1 MEKGPV
7 LLSPGRGKLTGSKG
21 IVDGHEPK
29 QRVVCC
35 TASVTVIKAV
45 LLYSLCSSTLLV
57 ANKLTT
63 DENKNTVFI
72 MLVQLATSVLFVVA
86 GNLGGAIALKD
97 GFNVQ
102 MVKYYSVYCLTFVGG
117 IYANMRAVRITDVET
132 VVVFRCCTP
141 LVVATLGTL
150 LLSEKFPPPRS
161 LLALCGIIVGA
172 VLFVATNSESHLRD
186 ATTYKW
192 PAIYTVVISFNML
205 YGKFVMK
212 KMVALKSPVWGAVL
226 YSNGLALPLV
236 AFLGALP
243 TKTASGGWDGPGD
256 LTPNALRALS
266 WSVPS
271 LTSLTVSSILG
282 VAIAYAGFN
291 CRNVLS
297 ATSFTLV
304 GVMNKLVSVLLS
316 MVIYKKASVPG
327 VVSILICILAG
338 TAYK

>member
-7 LLSPGRGKLTGSKG
+7 LLSPGRGKLMGSKG
-21 IVDGHEPK
+21 IVKGPE

-63 DENKNTVFI
+63 DGNKNTAFI
-72 MLVQLATSVLFVVA
+72 MLVQLAASVLFVVM

-97 GFNVQ
+97 GFNLL

-117 IYANMRAVRITDVET
+117 IYANMRALRVTDTET

-150 LLSEKFPPPRS
+150 LLREKFPSPRS

-172 VLFVATNSESHLRD
+172 VLFVATNAESHVRD
-186 ATTYKW
+186 ATTYMW

-236 AFLGALP
+236 ALLGV
-243 TKTASGGWDGPGD
+243 TTGD
-256 LTPNALRALS
+256 LTPSALRALT

-271 LTSLTVSSILG
+271 LASLTVSSILG

-316 MVIYKKASVPG
+316 MVIYQKASLPG
-327 VVSILICILAG
+327 IVSILICILSG